1 MKIFKLFFSIT
12 LSLPILVS
20 PVALISCSKNVN
32 KKSFINLNDYA
43 DISKNNS
50 LTGRIQSNK
59 NYSFDEIKEIGK
71 NFVNSL
77 NYDFKKELVIQVV
90 NNYFKTYINSKG
102 STIQKTIPKIETNG
116 NVLTISYDLIYTKE
130 FNTSLIFEKRSK
142 GDIEEYI
149 VTFDLNNL
157 TIYPYINTSLT
168 NYLSFKFKPNTFVK
182 KFKKSNSKNYEY
194 QIQDNT
200 IEFNTDNQQV
210 TYLNKEYYLSL
221 DFNNSLN
228 SINLNEKIKNSYLY
242 NKSNEIEKSFYL
254 ETIKLL
260 ENRENN
266 LYFAVDQVDSYYPK
280 LTTSGLK
287 LQGIIE
293 QKTNIDIK
301 LINQKFLNNLSQE
314 LITLYNF
321 PATINCANNGKY
333 NFIYIEPS
341 NSTPI
346 KTILPENNDGKIIDL
361 ETNQNYKNNYYS
373 FLFPNDSYKNLIN
386 VKNKINNVLSKNV
399 EWINNEFNTSFTFNS
414 IDSNFKEFNDKL
426 SVEQK
431 AYLIYKL
438 LLPEVSYGQLN
449 QNSSNIIGF
458 IENKVLCQGYAM
470 TFSYIANIFNIQNV
484 YITGYVYTN
493 AVPCQ
498 SDSSGLHAWNA
509 IYDNEKWTWFDPTWD
524 DSLFASSSY
533 KYDYFMLPKNKF
545 FSDKSHINITNWD
558 NGNFLDFYK

>member
-373 FLFPNDSYKNLIN
+373 FLFSNDSYKNLIN

-493 AVPCQ
+493 AVPGQ